1 MVNVDLSN
9 LWIED
14 MKWGCDFPNFRYFW
28 DHGFWMIKFQEILSS
43 GDLRPVNK
51 SGRGSMRGGEVSWAD
66 VDVGGSSAPQCGLVP
81 NLSSYSYN
89 IQCSKSYKPHVFCK
103 LMTATIHWTH
113 KNPSAP
119 LDPTEPKP
127 KNLKKQACKARRCD
141 SSLQIWNYKWLTHW
155 PTDWQG

>member
-81 NLSSYSYN
+81 NWSSYSKEN
-89 IQCSKSYKPHVFCK
+89 WQDLKIRILAQCQPHSVVWQSWHPTFFLPIFAFETIQFVWYKPHIFWK
-103 LMTATIHWTH
+103 HMTATIHWPH
-113 KNPSAP
+113 KNPS
-119 LDPTEPKP
+119 DPPDPQT
-127 KNLKKQACKARRCD
+127 Q
-141 SSLQIWNYKWLTHW
+141 T
-155 PTDWQG
+155 